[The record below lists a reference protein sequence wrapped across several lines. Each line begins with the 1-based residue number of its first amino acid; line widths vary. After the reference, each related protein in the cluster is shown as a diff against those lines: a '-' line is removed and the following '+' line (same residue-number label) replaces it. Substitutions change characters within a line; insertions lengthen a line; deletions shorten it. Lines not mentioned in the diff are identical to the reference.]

1 MDEELRKYL
10 DGMMAQINDKFE
22 QMLDEMGTL
31 RTDFQNTKGFLLE
44 DAIVMGRRSLSIE
57 QRLTKLEEELR
68 RGKPL

>member
-57 QRLTKLEEELR
+57 QRLTKLEEEMR